1 MTHLYVPV
9 RVSSMTLG
17 SRSTRMAL
25 GTCLPVPVSW
35 KKVEKES
42 SPGVLSL
49 GIQPVR
55 EKVNVNH
62 LSVRDD
68 LDIGSDAVLKAVV
81 PQKLAVTNLDAG
93 LANVN
98 AETLPH
104 GDNWRHLDN
113 WR

>member
-1 MTHLYVPV
+1 
-9 RVSSMTLG
+9 MTLG
-17 SRSTRMAL
+17 SRSTRIAL

-49 GIQPVR
+49 GMQPVR
-55 EKVNVNH
+55 GDVNVNH
-62 LSVRDD
+62 LILSDD
-68 LDIGSDAVLKAVV
+68 LTIRSDAVLKTVELPA
-81 PQKLAVTNLDAG
+81 AVTNLDAG

-104 GDNWRHLDN
+104 GDNWR
-113 WR
+113 